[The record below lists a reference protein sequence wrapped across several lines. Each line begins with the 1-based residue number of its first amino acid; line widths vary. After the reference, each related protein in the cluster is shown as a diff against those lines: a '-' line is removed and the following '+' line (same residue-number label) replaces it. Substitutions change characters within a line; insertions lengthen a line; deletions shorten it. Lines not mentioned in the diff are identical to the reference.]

1 MIETVA
7 LVGDS
12 IRMSYQPY
20 VAARLRRQFVWGPA
34 DNCQS
39 SSFLLQNLDRLVLDH
54 LHERTVIHLN
64 AGAHDIKRLYDADF
78 AVQVGIDEYRDNMT
92 EVVERLIDHSLVAAV
107 VVATTTPVDD
117 IRHKSLDSVRHNEDV
132 VAYNE
137 ALVDVA
143 AAARCFINDLY
154 EEVRR
159 CRFDPLSKDGI
170 HFNETGKEYAGS
182 KVAGYLKGL
191 LGQV

>member
-1 MIETVA
+1 MIDTVA

-20 VAARLRRQFVWGPA
+20 VAARLRSQFVWGPA
-34 DNCQS
+34 ANCES
-39 SSFLLQNLDRLVLDH
+39 SRFLLRNLDRLVLDH
-54 LHERTVIHLN
+54 LHDPALVHLN
-64 AGAHDIKRLYDADF
+64 AGAHDVKRVESAAF
-78 AVQVGIDEYRDNMT
+78 NVQVPIGEYRSNMAAVIAT
-92 EVVERLIDHSLVAAV
+92 LRDHPRVAGV

-117 IRHKSLDSVRHNEDV
+117 IRHKTLEWIRHNEDV
-132 VAYNE
+132 IAYNE

-159 CRFDPLSKDGI
+159 CRFDPLSEDGI

-182 KVAGYLKGL
+182 RVAGYLKSL
-191 LGQV
+191 LAGS